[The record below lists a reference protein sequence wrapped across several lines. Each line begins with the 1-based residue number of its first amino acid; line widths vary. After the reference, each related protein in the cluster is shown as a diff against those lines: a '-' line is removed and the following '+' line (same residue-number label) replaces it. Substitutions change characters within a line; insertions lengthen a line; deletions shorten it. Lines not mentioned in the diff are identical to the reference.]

1 MSKNKISNQAE
12 LTNILEHSAEYI
24 TDSSGF
30 TELDRK
36 ELVEDIRDLLVF
48 LKGDTIANEFWH
60 SKSPAYP
67 CARVG

>member
-36 ELVEDIRDLLVF
+36 ELVEDIRDLLVYMRGEDLVLF
-48 LKGDTIANEFWH
+48 YR
-60 SKSPAYP
+60 P
-67 CARVG
+67 